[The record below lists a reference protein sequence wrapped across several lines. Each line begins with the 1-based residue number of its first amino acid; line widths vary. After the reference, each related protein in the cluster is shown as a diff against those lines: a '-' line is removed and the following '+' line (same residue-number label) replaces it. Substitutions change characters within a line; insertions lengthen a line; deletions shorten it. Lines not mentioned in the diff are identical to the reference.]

1 MKARHSCP
9 FRNGCFGAISMP
21 DITLFC
27 EDSFHEKFVGALLQ
41 RFREEQRVAVNSRF
55 LSSQGGL
62 PRMHGEFKEFLR
74 DLATDRQSPPDAVI
88 VVVDANC
95 QGYNSRKGLMD
106 GAITHYP
113 QFEQMVSY
121 AIPDPHIE
129 RWMLVD
135 PRAFQTVFGRGCTVP
150 AVKCAKGEYKRLLRE
165 EIRQSGVEA
174 PLGGEEYAEDV
185 VKAMDLAQV
194 ETREPSLWLFLK
206 NLRAL
211 FNRWRNP

>member
-1 MKARHSCP
+1 
-9 FRNGCFGAISMP
+9 MP
-21 DITLFC
+21 DVTLFC
-27 EDSFHEKFVGALLQ
+27 EDSFHEKFIGALLL

-62 PRMHGEFKEFLR
+62 PRMYGEFKQFLR
-74 DLATDRQSPPDAVI
+74 DLARERQSPPDAVI

-95 QGYNSRKGLMD
+95 QGYNERKKLMD
-106 GAITHYP
+106 GVIDLYP
-113 QFEQMVSY
+113 QFEQIVSY

-129 RWMLVD
+129 RWMLAD
-135 PRAFQTVFGRGCTVP
+135 PQAFQAVFGRGCTVP

-165 EIRQSGVEA
+165 EIRKSGIEA

-185 VKAMDLAQV
+185 VREMDLAQV
-194 ETREPSLWLFLK
+194 EAREPSLGLFLR

-211 FNRWRNP
+211 FNRWKTP